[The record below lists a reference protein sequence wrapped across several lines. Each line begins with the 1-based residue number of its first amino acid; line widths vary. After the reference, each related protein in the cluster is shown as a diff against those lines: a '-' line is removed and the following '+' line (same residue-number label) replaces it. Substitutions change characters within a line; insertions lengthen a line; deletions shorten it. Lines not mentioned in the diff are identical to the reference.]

1 MVKLY
6 ELRIGNFFYIQLP
19 PSQKKQIKEVKE
31 IRQKHVLL
39 DGVWYHLDE
48 LIPIPLTE
56 DILLKCGFTKFEWIK
71 ESNVFQGTYFNCK
84 ADENGVQPF
93 GVDLN
98 NLKPVKY
105 LHEFQN
111 LFSQLTETE
120 LNVHF
125 TTADLTEG
133 EQEEIR
139 KPDFVVLSS
148 ND

>member
-6 ELRIGNFFYIQLP
+6 ELRIGNFFYVPLP
-19 PSQKKQIKEVKE
+19 STQRKTIKQAKE

-39 DGVWYHLDE
+39 DGVWYHLNE

-56 DILLKCGFTKFEWIK
+56 EILLKCGFTRFEWIK

-84 ADENGVQPF
+84 VDENGVQPF

-98 NLKPVKY
+98 NVKPVKY

-120 LNVHF
+120 LEVHF
-125 TTADLTEG
+125 IQADFAEKEAEVIT
-133 EQEEIR
+133 

-148 ND
+148 NA